1 MERETEME
9 GVGITHTWMHGRK
22 SGGTNLPAA
31 GAGVTG
37 WLKSK
42 CSDTGEG
49 AVKSLSI
56 VSNSRGKF

>member
-1 MERETEME
+1 MCR
-9 GVGITHTWMHGRK
+9 HLHGT
-22 SGGTNLPAA
+22 GGTNLPAA

-56 VSNSRGKF
+56 VSISMG